1 MKKKGKKWKER
12 TFSYNPPST
21 DQKKPKMAATSTGKE
36 QEVGKGH
43 SGPLDDVLKQIVDS
57 IQSLGDRLENKI
69 EQLQTDMG
77 CFRLEIKE
85 NLDGLKATISGIE
98 KSLEQAWESIED
110 HCVRELH
117 APQKLEIHE
126 STSGSR
132 RRLQR
137 NDY

>member
-69 EQLQTDMG
+69 EQLQTDMD

-85 NLDGLKATISGIE
+85 NLDGG
-98 KSLEQAWESIED
+98 
-110 HCVRELH
+110 R
-117 APQKLEIHE
+117 
-126 STSGSR
+126 GSR
-132 RRLQR
+132 ILKWGV
-137 NDY
+137 NFCNNVIEPINI